1 MQFFLLIAKFSV
13 RPYGTKPT
21 QNVRGTVRMEFSV
34 RQYGTK
40 PTQNV
45 RGTVRI
51 KFSGCQYGTK
61 PTQNVRGTVRIK
73 FSGRKYKTYT
83 KLTWDREKADFVC
96 SSSGI
101 QELAFLPGPPD
112 REYVSVAHSTLPAI
126 YKKMP
131 MLIGE
136 E

>member
-51 KFSGCQYGTK
+51 KFSGCQHGTK
-61 PTQNVRGTVRIK
+61 PTQNVRGTVRKQILSARRRVSK
-73 FSGRKYKTYT
+73 NLHSFRARQIESMYPL
-83 KLTWDREKADFVC
+83 LTRPCYLQKNADVDWRRMTVGVP
-96 SSSGI
+96 SSNK
-101 QELAFLPGPPD
+101 
-112 REYVSVAHSTLPAI
+112 R
-126 YKKMP
+126 
-131 MLIGE
+131 
-136 E
+136 